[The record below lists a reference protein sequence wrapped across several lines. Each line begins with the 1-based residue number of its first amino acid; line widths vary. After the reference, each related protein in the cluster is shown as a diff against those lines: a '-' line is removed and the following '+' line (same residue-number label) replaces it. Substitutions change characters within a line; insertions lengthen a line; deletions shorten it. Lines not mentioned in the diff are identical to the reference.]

1 MANIHPYL
9 TFNNTKEALDYYKD
23 VLGATNISRLP
34 LAEEQAEQ
42 FGVPIE
48 KASDLTMHSQCDIL
62 GSTIMAADNFMKVDP
77 LVYDSISILI
87 DLDSEDEQA
96 VSQADAFWN
105 KAVESGTVTVNYL
118 LKINS
123 GVEKWVILLTSTECV
138 GCYMLSL
145 ILSYNRTHKSL

>member
-105 KAVESGTVTVNYL
+105 KAVESGTVTVNLPFENQFWGGKMGDFTDKYGVRWML
-118 LKINS
+118 HAHPYSKLQSNS
-123 GVEKWVILLTSTECV
+123 
-138 GCYMLSL
+138 
-145 ILSYNRTHKSL
+145 

>member
-23 VLGATNISRLP
+23 VLGATNISRMP

-42 FGVPIE
+42 LGVPIE
-48 KASDLTMHSQCDIL
+48 KASDLTMHSQFDIL
-62 GSTIMAADNFMKVDP
+62 GSTVMATDNFMKVDP

-96 VSQADAFWN
+96 VSQADAF
-105 KAVESGTVTVNYL
+105 
-118 LKINS
+118 
-123 GVEKWVILLTSTECV
+123 
-138 GCYMLSL
+138 
-145 ILSYNRTHKSL
+145 

>member
-1 MANIHPYL
+1 MANTHPYL

-48 KASDLTMHSQCDIL
+48 KASDLTLHSQCDIL

-105 KAVESGTVTVNYL
+105 KAVESGTVTVNLPFENQFWGGKIGEKL
-118 LKINS
+118 LKVDFS
-123 GVEKWVILLTSTECV
+123 LLKRARPITKYSK
-138 GCYMLSL
+138 SL
-145 ILSYNRTHKSL
+145 I